1 MVEIKSKVSNV
12 EKKLEKSLSLLRAM
26 QYPSGLFSA
35 SAVKVKTG
43 YDKAWIRDNIYETLA
58 FEFSNN
64 PDDKII
70 IIKAYRALL
79 DVLIKHENKIDWMI
93 VQPNPKERHRYI
105 HARYN
110 PHNLNEIWEEWGN
123 KQNDAVGAFLFKI
136 AELEEKGLSIIR
148 DSNDLR
154 IIQKL
159 VWYLEAIEYWHDA
172 DNGMWEENEEIHASS
187 VGACVAGLI
196 KARQNKLANVKIE
209 TINNGL
215 KTLKKLLPRESASK
229 ETDLALLSL
238 IYPYDIVDKNMAKI
252 ILKNVEEKLLKNKGV
267 VRYAGDQY
275 YNHNFGEPEWTMGLP
290 WLAIIYKQLGD
301 EKNYKKFMKMTHDA
315 FNNEGE
321 LPELYF
327 RNKDEHNENSPLG
340 WSQSLFVVAEGMK

>member
-1 MVEIKSKVSNV
+1 MYWVVCMAKF
-12 EKKLEKSLSLLRAM
+12 KKRLEKSLTLLRSM

-64 PDDKII
+64 PDDKMR

-93 VQPNPKERHRYI
+93 KQPNPKEKFRYI

-110 PHNLNEIWEEWGN
+110 PHNLNEIWEDWGN

-159 VWYLEAIEYWHDA
+159 VWYLEAIEYWHDT

-196 KARQNKLANVKIE
+196 KVRQNKLANVRID
-209 TINNGL
+209 TINKGL
-215 KTLKKLLPRESASK
+215 RTLKELLPRESASK

-238 IYPYDIVDKNMAKI
+238 IYPYNIVDKNMAKI

-267 VRYAGDQY
+267 IRYHGDQY

-290 WLAIIYKQLGD
+290 WLAIIYKNLGD
-301 EKNYKKFMKMTHDA
+301 EKNYQKFMTLTHGV
-315 FNNEGE
+315 FNEKGE

-327 RNKDEHNENSPLG
+327 RNQNKHNENSPLG